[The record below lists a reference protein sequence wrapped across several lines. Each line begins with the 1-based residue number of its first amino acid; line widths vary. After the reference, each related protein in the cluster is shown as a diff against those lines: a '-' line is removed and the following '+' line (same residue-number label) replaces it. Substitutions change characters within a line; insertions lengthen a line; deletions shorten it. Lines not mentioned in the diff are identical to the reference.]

1 MDRPEQSGR
10 RGGFYPK
17 MPPKVEAITMP
28 RTTQQMT
35 IMIFFCMGR
44 HREASESVQEGA
56 GREAE
61 PPLSRALRGGG
72 PLGSGLCSGLR
83 VGEFGGLDEK
93 ESDGPEYVWVG
104 F

>member
-1 MDRPEQSGR
+1 
-10 RGGFYPK
+10 
-17 MPPKVEAITMP
+17 MP

-44 HREASESVQEGA
+44 HREALESVQEGA

-72 PLGSGLCSGLR
+72 PLGSGLWSGLR